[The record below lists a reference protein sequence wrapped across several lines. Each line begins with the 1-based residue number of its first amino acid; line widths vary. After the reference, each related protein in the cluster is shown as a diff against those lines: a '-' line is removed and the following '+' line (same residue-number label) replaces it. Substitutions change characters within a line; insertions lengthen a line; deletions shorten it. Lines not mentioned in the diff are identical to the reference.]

1 MQLLTLLSNKMVRP
15 AEVPGMIPKGFFA
28 DKYHRYVMMEYFDNS
43 AKFECQKEDWR
54 NRADAEEVAL
64 ILRKSTV
71 AHGHGILK
79 LQAIGALEDVLT
91 EESFEA
97 MDAFKK
103 VLDMMFEEMGKEDFN
118 FWIQFSHRF
127 RDCKMKEIF
136 WPALMRMG
144 FSEEQKARLLAKRKY
159 LVYMPE
165 EMRTPA
171 FMESFQKIAGQPTK
185 AERKGKLPNY

>member
-1 MQLLTLLSNKMVRP
+1 MQLLTLLSNGKLKP

-28 DKYHRYVMMEYFDNS
+28 DKYNRYVMMEYFDSN

-54 NRADAEEVAL
+54 ERADADEIAML
-64 ILRKSTV
+64 LQKNTV

-79 LQAIGALEDVLT
+79 LQAKGALADVLT
-91 EESFEA
+91 DESFEA
-97 MDAFKK
+97 IEAFKK
-103 VLDMMFEEMGKEDFN
+103 VLHMMFEEMGTDDFN

-136 WPALMRMG
+136 WPTLMRMA
-144 FSEEQKARLLAKRKY
+144 FSDEQKARLLAKRKY

-165 EMRTPA
+165 ELRTPV
-171 FMESFQKIAGQPTK
+171 FMEAFTRIAGQPTK
-185 AERKGKLPNY
+185 HEKKGKFPPV

>member
-1 MQLLTLLSNKMVRP
+1 MQLLTLLSNGKLKP

-28 DKYHRYVMMEYFDNS
+28 DKYNRYVMMEYFDSN

-54 NRADAEEVAL
+54 DRADADEIAMV
-64 ILRKSTV
+64 LRKNTV

-79 LQAIGALEDVLT
+79 LQKMGALSDVLT
-91 EESFEA
+91 DESFEA
-97 MDAFKK
+97 IEAFKK
-103 VLDMMFEEMGKEDFN
+103 VLHMMFEEMGTDDFN

-136 WPALMRMG
+136 WPTLMRMD

-159 LVYMPE
+159 LEYMPE
-165 EMRTPA
+165 ELRSQK
-171 FMESFQKIAGQPTK
+171 FMEAFTRIAGQPTK
-185 AERKGKLPNY
+185 SERKGKITV